1 MPKVMIT
8 PTSMQHRPSPY
19 ADLLK
24 RAGFEVRY
32 PTNPELVMGLTGEEE
47 TISQLKGMKAVIAGG
62 EYFTPGSMDG
72 LPELRVIAR
81 AGVGFDR
88 VDVEAATRRGV
99 AVTVTP
105 TANHEAVAEHAI
117 TLLLTTVRSII
128 PTSRQVAAG
137 RWPREPLGTVRGKTL
152 GIVGLGRI
160 GRSTAVRAIPLGMKV
175 VAHEIFPDQEFVGAH
190 GIELLS
196 FEQLLEALGFHHPAL
211 SADGSDPA
219 LLRKSGVRSDETGE
233 HSDQHGPW
241 TTGQGEDLLEAL
253 RSGRLRA
260 AGLDVLEQEPPD
272 PDNPLL
278 RMGNVLVTSH
288 QAGCDEA
295 SVIAMGMEAAQCI
308 ITLNQGN
315 CPKGGHQRRAEV
327 RLEVVTPERKEKR
340 GERKERKRGQ
350 RGYGSGICF
359 LVELSDLGARSSPT
373 RRAPAKSG

>member
-8 PTSMQHRPSPY
+8 PTSMQQRPSPY

-24 RAGFEVRY
+24 GAGSEVSY
-32 PTNPELVMGLTGEEE
+32 PTNPELVMGLTGDEE
-47 TISQLKGMKAVIAGG
+47 TISQLKGLDAIIAGG
-62 EYFTPGSMDG
+62 EHFTPAVLDG
-72 LPELRVIAR
+72 VPELRAIAR

-117 TLLLTTVRSII
+117 TLLLATVRSIV

-137 RWPREPLGTVRGKTL
+137 RWPREPLSTVRGKTL

-175 VAHEIFPDQEFVGAH
+175 VANEIFPDQEFVRAH

-196 FEQLLEALGFHHPAL
+196 FDRLLGSSDFITLHCPLTDQTRHFFAREAF
-211 SADGSDPA
+211 D
-219 LLRKSGVRSDETGE
+219 RMKSGSVLINTARGPLVKET
-233 HSDQHGPW
+233 
-241 TTGQGEDLLEAL
+241 DLLEAL

-260 AGLDVLEQEPPD
+260 AGLDVLEQEPPV

-315 CPKGGHQRRAEV
+315 W
-327 RLEVVTPERKEKR
+327 PE
-340 GERKERKRGQ
+340 
-350 RGYGSGICF
+350 
-359 LVELSDLGARSSPT
+359 GAVINDVL
-373 RRAPAKSG
+373 KSGWKW

>member
-8 PTSMQHRPSPY
+8 PTTMQQRPSPY
-19 ADLLK
+19 AELLK
-24 RAGFEVRY
+24 GAGFEVRY
-32 PTNPELVMGLTGEEE
+32 PTNSELVMGLTGDEE
-47 TISQLKGMKAVIAGG
+47 TISQFRGIDAVIAGG
-62 EYFTPGSMDG
+62 EYFTPPVLDG

-117 TLLLTTVRSII
+117 TLLLATVRSIV

-152 GIVGLGRI
+152 GIVGMGRI

-175 VAHEIFPDQEFVGAH
+175 VAHEIFPDQEFVRAH

-196 FEQLLEALGFHHPAL
+196 FEQLLESSDFITLHCPLTDQTRHFFGRTEFDRMKP
-211 SADGSDPA
+211 GSILINTA
-219 LLRKSGVRSDETGE
+219 RGLLVKET
-233 HSDQHGPW
+233 
-241 TTGQGEDLLEAL
+241 DLLEAL

-308 ITLNQGN
+308 IALNQGDW
-315 CPKGGHQRRAEV
+315 
-327 RLEVVTPERKEKR
+327 PE
-340 GERKERKRGQ
+340 GAV
-350 RGYGSGICF
+350 IND
-359 LVELSDLGARSSPT
+359 EL
-373 RRAPAKSG
+373 KSGWRW

>member
-8 PTSMQHRPSPY
+8 PASMQHRPSPF
-19 ADLLK
+19 ASLLEG
-24 RAGFEVRY
+24 AGFEVRY
-32 PTNPELVMGLTGEEE
+32 PTNPELVMGLTGDEE
-47 TISQLKGMKAVIAGG
+47 TIRQLKGIEAIIAGG
-62 EYFTPGSMDG
+62 EYFTPAVLDG

-117 TLLLTTVRSII
+117 TLLLATVRSII

-137 RWPREPLGTVRGKTL
+137 RWPRKPLATVRGKTL

-175 VAHEIFPDQEFVGAH
+175 VAHEILPDQEFVRAH

-196 FEQLLEALGFHHPAL
+196 FEQLLE
-211 SADGSDPA
+211 
-219 LLRKSGVRSDETGE
+219 RSDFISLHCPLTDQTRHFFARAAFDRMKPGSILINTARGPLVKET
-233 HSDQHGPW
+233 
-241 TTGQGEDLLEAL
+241 DLLEAL

-288 QAGCDEA
+288 QAGADEG
-295 SVIAMGMEAAQCI
+295 SVVAMGMEAAECVI
-308 ITLNQGN
+308 ALWQG
-315 CPKGGHQRRAEV
+315 GW
-327 RLEVVTPERKEKR
+327 PEGAVINDELR
-340 GERKERKRGQ
+340 
-350 RGYGSGICF
+350 SGW
-359 LVELSDLGARSSPT
+359 
-373 RRAPAKSG
+373 KW